1 MILMMLMMM
10 LDFGHFKNEP
20 RNFDNFEDDA
30 GFWSF

>member
-1 MILMMLMMM
+1 MIFMMLMMM
-10 LDFGHFKNEP
+10 LDFGHFKNGP